1 MSDSKVLYRYD
12 IKYMYSGIHE
22 FKLNEYPVIKETRC
36 GVWIDIDYDRKK
48 FINLHAHKK
57 WACETEE
64 EALEQFKHRKLRQIK
79 ILNGQLDFARI
90 ALHHVGVRFKETQY
104 EIIIEKW

>member
-1 MSDSKVLYRYD
+1 MKKEWWAY
-12 IKYMYSGIHE
+12 IKHNGYE
-22 FKLNEYPVIKETRC
+22 RLVA
-36 GVWIDIDYDRKK
+36 GVD
-48 FINLHAHKK
+48 
-57 WACETEE
+57 CETEE